1 MQAIDTL
8 TNCLGMVKD
17 IPLSDANVFPE
28 YILPSITKLADC
40 EHSAVIVRVAFAR
53 NIGINYIHTADV
65 DNLLMNNLSKCV
77 EMYYF

>member
-1 MQAIDTL
+1 MQTSSTKVQVQAIDTL
-8 TNCLGMVKD
+8 TNCLSMVKD

-53 NIGINYIHTADV
+53 NIGNT
-65 DNLLMNNLSKCV
+65 NK
-77 EMYYF
+77 